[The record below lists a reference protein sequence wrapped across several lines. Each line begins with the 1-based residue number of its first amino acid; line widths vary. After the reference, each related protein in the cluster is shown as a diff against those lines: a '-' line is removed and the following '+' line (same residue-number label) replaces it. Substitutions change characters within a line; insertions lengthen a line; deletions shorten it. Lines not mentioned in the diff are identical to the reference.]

1 MGLPGIVNYKEAN
14 MEQTVANP
22 VEALSFDDKG
32 AAYEQGGRYA
42 RSKLETLT
50 IAQDAARTL
59 GTEPSFDRW
68 EAYRM
73 EWVAGHAHANP
84 DLTGNAHDA
93 AWAEFAK
100 LLNSLFGLEKPKS
113 VSAAAV
119 KKAAEREKAAEALLA
134 KYAGTPAIE
143 LRDQLAKTYEA
154 MARNPENRDLKKKQ
168 KELDKVLK
176 LKTSEENKTH
186 GEELRRLRAEV
197 REAVGKCTDIEKLE
211 ACLEVLDN
219 DTELE
224 YRIED

>member
-1 MGLPGIVNYKEAN
+1 MSDTI
-14 MEQTVANP
+14 ANP
-22 VEALSFDDKG
+22 VEALSFDDKS

-42 RSKLETLT
+42 RSKLETLA

-59 GTEPSFDRW
+59 GTEPTFDRW
-68 EAYRM
+68 EAYRVQ
-73 EWVAGHAHANP
+73 WVDGHTHANP

-93 AWAEFAK
+93 AWSEFAK
-100 LLNSLFGLEKPKS
+100 LLGTLYGLEKPKS

-134 KYAGTPAIE
+134 KYQDTPAIE

-154 MARNPENRDLKKKQ
+154 MARNPENKDLKKKQ

-176 LKTSEENKTH
+176 LKTSEENKAH

-211 ACLEVLDN
+211 ACLEVLEAD
-219 DTELE
+219 ELE
-224 YRIED
+224 YRVED